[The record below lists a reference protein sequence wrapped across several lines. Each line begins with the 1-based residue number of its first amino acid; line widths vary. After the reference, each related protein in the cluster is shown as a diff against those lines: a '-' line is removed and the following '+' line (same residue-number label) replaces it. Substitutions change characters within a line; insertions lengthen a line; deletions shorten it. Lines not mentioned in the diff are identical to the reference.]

1 MNAHT
6 HSANS
11 SVSAIALG
19 AVVSFSAYAA
29 AKTVQAEPEHEPEV
43 IAANEAVSGG
53 EVRVGNGEIITAWHE
68 TPEAARAEFD
78 ELAKE
83 PEAPAAPATALAD
96 RAALNRALDIVAN
109 VIERRHT
116 LPILSNVCLVGD
128 GVNLTVT
135 GTDLDIEI
143 AVKIPAAADAKFA
156 VTLPAHTMKDLLKK
170 ATASEFV
177 GFTEAQGD
185 SNAVTVD
192 FEKVNYRLQDLP
204 ITDYP
209 SLSGGRPSHFFSVP
223 GADLVEAFGGVAM
236 AISTEETRYY
246 LNGVYLHHVEP
257 RAIDAYHGDHGALR
271 MVATDGH
278 RLCRQDLAATEG
290 MKGMPG
296 VILPRKTVALLQK
309 LLKGKA
315 CPERVMIEIAG
326 NRDEYDQWENG
337 TIRLMFDDVTI
348 TTKLVD
354 GTFPDYQ
361 RVIPTGNDKPAT
373 FNAADLAEGVR
384 AVSLISSERG
394 RAVKLTFS
402 TGNCHLAVNN
412 PDQGSA
418 TANIATDYASDGLE
432 IGFNAKYM
440 LDFIAT
446 AGGEEITLTLADA
459 GSPTLLTTSGR
470 KGWLGVIMPMR
481 V

>member
-1 MNAHT
+1 M
-6 HSANS
+6 
-11 SVSAIALG
+11 
-19 AVVSFSAYAA
+19 
-29 AKTVQAEPEHEPEV
+29 
-43 IAANEAVSGG
+43 
-53 EVRVGNGEIITAWHE
+53 
-68 TPEAARAEFD
+68 
-78 ELAKE
+78 
-83 PEAPAAPATALAD
+83 
-96 RAALNRALDIVAN
+96 
-109 VIERRHT
+109 
-116 LPILSNVCLVGD
+116 
-128 GVNLTVT
+128 
-135 GTDLDIEI
+135 
-143 AVKIPAAADAKFA
+143 
-156 VTLPAHTMKDLLKK
+156 PAHTMKDLVKK

-177 GFTEAQGD
+177 GFTAAHGD

-204 ITDYP
+204 IADYP
-209 SLSGGRPSHFFSVP
+209 NLAGGTPTHTFSIP
-223 GADLVEAFGGVAM
+223 GADLVESFGGVAM

-290 MKGMPG
+290 MAGMPG
-296 VILPRKTVALLQK
+296 VIIPRKTVALLQK

-315 CPERVMIEIAG
+315 CPETVHVAIGAHRHEGEGYVQGKAIFS
-326 NRDEYDQWENG
+326 
-337 TIRLMFDDVTI
+337 FDNVTV

-361 RVIPTGNDKPAT
+361 RVIPTDNDKPAT
-373 FNAADLAEGVR
+373 FKAADLAEGVR
-384 AVSLISSERG
+384 AVELISSERG

-402 TGNCHLAVNN
+402 AGKCQLVVNN

-418 TANIATDYASDGLE
+418 TANVAADYDSDDLE

-440 LDFIAT
+440 QDFIAT
-446 AGGEEITLTLADA
+446 AGGEDITLTMADA
-459 GSPTLLTTSGR
+459 GSPTVITTPDR
-470 KGWLGVIMPMR
+470 KGWLGVLMPMR

>member
-6 HSANS
+6 LAHS

-19 AVVSFSAYAA
+19 AVVSFSDYAV
-29 AKTVQAEPEHEPEV
+29 AKAVQVEPEHESEV
-43 IAANEAVSGG
+43 IAANEVAAAV
-53 EVRVGNGEIITAWHE
+53 EIVQE
-68 TPEAARAEFD
+68 
-78 ELAKE
+78 E
-83 PEAPAAPATALAD
+83 PELLKAPATALAD
-96 RAALNRALDIVAN
+96 RAALTRALDIVAN
-109 VIERRHT
+109 VVEKRNTI
-116 LPILSNVCLVGD
+116 PILSNVSMIGD
-128 GVNLTVT
+128 GANLTVT

-143 AVKIPAAADAKFA
+143 AVKIPAAADAHFA

-177 GFTEAQGD
+177 GFTERKGE

-204 ITDYP
+204 IADYP
-209 SLSGGRPSHFFSVP
+209 NLSGGNPSHSFTVP
-223 GADLVEAFGGVAM
+223 GADLVEAFGGVAI

-290 MKGMPG
+290 MAGMPG
-296 VILPRKTVALLQK
+296 VIIPRKTVALLQK

-315 CPERVMIEIAG
+315 CPASVRIELS
-326 NRDEYDQWENG
+326 DQKL
-337 TIRLMFDDVTI
+337 RLMFEDVTI
-348 TTKLVD
+348 TTKLID
-354 GTFPDYQ
+354 GSFPDYQ

-373 FNAADLAEGVR
+373 FKAADLAEGVR
-384 AVSLISSERG
+384 AVELISSERG

-402 TGNCHLAVNN
+402 AGNCQLAVNN

-418 TANIATDYASDGLE
+418 TANIATDYASDELE
-432 IGFNAKYM
+432 IGFNAKYVQD
-440 LDFIAT
+440 LIAT
-446 AGGEEITLTLADA
+446 AGGEEITLTMRDS
-459 GSPTLLTTSGR
+459 GSPTVITTPDR
-470 KGWLGVIMPMR
+470 KGWLGVLMPMR

>member
-1 MNAHT
+1 MNAHA
-6 HSANS
+6 HPANS

-29 AKTVQAEPEHEPEV
+29 AKAVQAEPEHEPEV
-43 IAANEAVSGG
+43 IAANEATLA
-53 EVRVGNGEIITAWHE
+53 EVRAIFPADLAEKAI
-68 TPEAARAEFD
+68 AAGAFD
-78 ELAKE
+78 EPVEIAE
-83 PEAPAAPATALAD
+83 ESVEIAPLPPATALAD

-109 VIERRHT
+109 VVEKRSCI
-116 LPILSNVCLVGD
+116 PILGNVCLIGD
-128 GVNLTVT
+128 GENLTVT

-143 AVKIPAAADAKFA
+143 AVKIPAAADARFA

-177 GFTEAQGD
+177 GFTERQGD

-204 ITDYP
+204 VADYP
-209 SLSGGRPSHFFSVP
+209 NLSGGKPSHSFTVP
-223 GADLVEAFGGVAM
+223 GADLVEAFGGVAI

-278 RLCRQDLAATEG
+278 RLCRQDLAASEG

-296 VILPRKTVALLQK
+296 VIVPRKTVALLQK

-315 CPERVMIEIAG
+315 CPAEVRVEIG
-326 NRDEYDQWENG
+326 KTEHWG
-337 TIRLMFDDVTI
+337 TIRLMFDGVTI
-348 TTKLVD
+348 TSKLVE
-354 GTFPDYQ
+354 GSFPDYQ

-373 FNAADLAEGVR
+373 FKAADLAEGVR
-384 AVSLISSERG
+384 AVELISSERG

-402 TGNCHLAVNN
+402 KGKCQLVVNN

-418 TANIATDYASDGLE
+418 TADIAADYGSDELE
-432 IGFNAKYM
+432 IGFNAKYVQD
-440 LDFIAT
+440 LIAT
-446 AGGEEITLTLADA
+446 ACCEEITLTMADS
-459 GSPTLLTTSGR
+459 GSPTLMTAPDR
-470 KGWLGVIMPMR
+470 KGWLGVLMPMR